1 MANISLADQL
11 DDAIAM
17 MIAEPGSAPPKV
29 DLKIGELLGIAAELR
44 LLPDPAFRAAL
55 KAELLGQSAVAT
67 TPTTVELKPARDAEE
82 VILPTLF
89 GVGSGH
95 YPVGRGNFLISTA
108 LHLAV
113 LLALAASG
121 LWLVREPQLR
131 TQVSTALL
139 TDAISMPRIADQ
151 GDSGGGMRQKLPD
164 SKGELPRFSREQ
176 LTPPTI
182 VVPKEQPKLAEDMTL
197 IGPPELSK
205 PQTSQVGNPLSEI
218 LGPLSNGSGSGGGIG
233 TGQGGGIGGGSGAY
247 RVGGGVSAPL
257 AVFDPDPEYSDE
269 ARQAKHQGTVMLW
282 VVVGTEGRP
291 REIRVQRSR
300 GMGWEEKAIEAVRG
314 WKFRPG
320 MKDGVPVA
328 VQVNIEVVFQLL

>member
-29 DLKIGELLGIAAELR
+29 DLKIGELLG
-44 LLPDPAFRAAL
+44 
-55 KAELLGQSAVAT
+55 QSAVAT
-67 TPTTVELKPARDAEE
+67 TLTRVEWKPARDAEE

-113 LLALAASG
+113 LLAVAASG
-121 LWLVREPQLR
+121 LRLVREPQLR

-151 GDSGGGMRQKLPD
+151 GDSGGGMRQKLPE
-164 SKGELPRFSREQ
+164 SKGSRPRFSREQ

-182 VVPKEQPKLAEDMTL
+182 VVPKEQPRLAEDMTL

-233 TGQGGGIGGGSGAY
+233 TGHGGGIGGGEGA
-247 RVGGGVSAPL
+247 
-257 AVFDPDPEYSDE
+257 
-269 ARQAKHQGTVMLW
+269 
-282 VVVGTEGRP
+282 
-291 REIRVQRSR
+291 
-300 GMGWEEKAIEAVRG
+300 
-314 WKFRPG
+314 
-320 MKDGVPVA
+320 
-328 VQVNIEVVFQLL
+328 